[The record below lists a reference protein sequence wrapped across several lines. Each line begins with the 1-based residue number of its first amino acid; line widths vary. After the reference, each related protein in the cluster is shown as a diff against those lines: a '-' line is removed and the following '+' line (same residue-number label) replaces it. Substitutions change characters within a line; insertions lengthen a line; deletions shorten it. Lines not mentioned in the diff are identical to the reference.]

1 MCAFVAYH
9 RNESVLQG
17 SPPSPFA
24 PAENGGLMRGGI
36 TTMFRTLAVLVLL
49 GAAPAHAEALAP
61 PQGPVLLTVTGRIAH
76 TNAPGRAEFDRA
88 ALEAMRT
95 HRIRTSTMWTDG
107 VAEFAGPLLC
117 DLLDRVGAEGRT
129 LVATAINDY
138 RVEIPIDDCRKYPVV
153 LALTRDGRELQ
164 RRDKGPI
171 WIVYPRDDHAEL
183 RSQEVN
189 TRWIWQLDR
198 LEVR

>member
-1 MCAFVAYH
+1 MRRGIDAASWSLAF
-9 RNESVLQG
+9 
-17 SPPSPFA
+17 
-24 PAENGGLMRGGI
+24 
-36 TTMFRTLAVLVLL
+36 LVLL
-49 GAAPAHAEALAP
+49 CPAAASGEPLPRPE
-61 PQGPVLLTVTGRIAH
+61 GPILLTVTGAIAH
-76 TNAPGRAEFDRA
+76 TTQPGRAEFDRA
-88 ALEAMRT
+88 ALEAMRS
-95 HRIRTSTMWTDG
+95 HRIRTSTVWTDG
-107 VAEFAGPLLC
+107 VADFAGPLLC
-117 DLLDRVGAEGRT
+117 DVLDRVGAAGRT

-183 RSQEVN
+183 RAEQVN
-189 TRWIWQLDR
+189 ARWVWQLDR